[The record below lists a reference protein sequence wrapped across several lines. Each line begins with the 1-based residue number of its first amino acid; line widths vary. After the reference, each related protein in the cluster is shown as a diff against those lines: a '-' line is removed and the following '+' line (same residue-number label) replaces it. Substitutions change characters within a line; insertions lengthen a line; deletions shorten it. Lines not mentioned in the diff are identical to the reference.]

1 MKISRLRTEVVHIPF
16 EPPIGNALRSADC
29 VLAFLETDQGL
40 VGEGFVCT
48 LNARH
53 VAVIHEMVKSLGP
66 LVVGLDPQ
74 MGGSFSARAWADV
87 GFIGRS
93 GVSVMG
99 IAAIDCALW
108 DLRGKA
114 AGMNVSRLI
123 GACASAVPVYNSGG
137 LWASRPLE
145 ELQRQAAEHVKN
157 GYRAMKLRLGRD
169 LHDALARVR
178 AVREAIGPDIALM
191 ADPHQAYTVPEAI
204 RLGRML
210 EAYNLAWLEEPVAPD
225 DHAGEAA
232 IAAALDTPIASGES
246 VYTSRGMLEMLR
258 RRSADILM
266 PDLQRMGGPTE
277 FLKVAHLAEAFDT
290 PISPHH
296 LHQMSMALVAT
307 LPNAIY
313 LEYMPWFDPIF
324 SEHIEL
330 DAEGRAIVPKRPGWG
345 FSFDQAAVKRLRTS

>member
-1 MKISRLRTEVVHIPF
+1 MKVTRLRTEVVHIPF
-16 EPPIGNALRSADC
+16 LSPIGQALRSADC

-40 VGEGFVCT
+40 VGEGFICT
-48 LNARH
+48 LNAKH
-53 VAVIHEMVKSLGP
+53 VAVLNEMVKSLEP
-66 LVVGLDPQ
+66 LVVGLDPEL
-74 MGGSFSARAWADV
+74 GGSFSARAWSEV
-87 GFIGRS
+87 GFIGVS

-99 IAAIDCALW
+99 IAAVDCALW
-108 DLRGKA
+108 DLRGRA

-123 GACASAVPVYNSGG
+123 GACASAVPVYASGG
-137 LWASRPLE
+137 LWASRPLD

-157 GYRAMKLRLGRD
+157 GYRAMKLRLGRN
-169 LHDALARVR
+169 LADAVARVR
-178 AVREAIGPDIALM
+178 AVRETVGPDIALM
-191 ADPHQAYTVPEAI
+191 ADPHQLYSVPEAI

-210 EAYNLAWLEEPVAPD
+210 EEFNLAWFEEPVAPE

-246 VYTSRGMLEMLR
+246 VYTSRGILEMLR

-277 FLKVAHLAEAFDT
+277 FLKAAHLAEAFDT

-296 LHQMSMALVAT
+296 LHQMSLALAAA

-324 SEHIEL
+324 GDPLEL
-330 DAEGRAIVPKRPGWG
+330 DSEGRAIVPNRPGWG
-345 FSFDQAAVKRLRTS
+345 FPFDPAAVKRLRAG